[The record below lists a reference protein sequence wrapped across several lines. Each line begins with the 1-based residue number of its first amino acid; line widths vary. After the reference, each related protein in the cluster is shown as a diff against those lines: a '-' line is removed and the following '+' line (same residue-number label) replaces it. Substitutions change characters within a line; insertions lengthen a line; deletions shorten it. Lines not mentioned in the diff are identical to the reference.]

1 MTLIE
6 THLGETDADLRAVTD
21 GILQLLN
28 PATPGWWHPYEL
40 RDSHPHNGKV
50 FREFWCRAGSV
61 QIWLWKL
68 SHQHHLRQVV
78 WLADDGT
85 PVNPAV

>member
-6 THLGETDADLRAVTD
+6 THPGETAAELRAIAD
-21 GILQLLN
+21 GILNTLN
-28 PATPGWWHPYEL
+28 PDKPNWWHPYEL
-40 RDSHPHNGKV
+40 RGTRWHIGKQ
-50 FREFWCRAGSV
+50 FREFWCVAGSV

-68 SHQHHLRQVV
+68 AYKNRLRQVV
-78 WLADDGT
+78 WLSNGK